1 MATWTARFSIKRK
14 TGFINEPGHEETLY
28 ERVHVFLRGS
38 SDDDLAYVARVLKA
52 LDGKE
57 WE

>member
-1 MATWTARFSIKRK
+1 MASWTARFSIKRK
-14 TGFINEPGHEETLY
+14 TGEVKLPASEEIIY
-28 ERVHVFLRGS
+28 ERVYVTLRGS